1 LQASLW
7 LNEAIILDDERTY
20 YSYHCW
26 VISMF
31 EFFIVAIAITSV
43 SIFFAHLAEAY
54 LTL

>member
-1 LQASLW
+1 MIRSDELSL
-7 LNEAIILDDERTY
+7 LVV
-20 YSYHCW
+20 YHRW

-43 SIFFAHLAEAY
+43 GIFFAHLAEAY